1 MIGKA
6 KVLWGHDFIVHTPL
20 IVLFESVRTRKKE
33 ETAAA
38 AKAEGNE

>member
-1 MIGKA
+1 LGKPESFG
-6 KVLWGHDFIVHTPL
+6 GHDFIVHTPL
-20 IVLFESVRTRKKE
+20 IVLFESIRTRKKE